1 MSWPAF
7 LLVFAL
13 ALPGMA
19 PAATLYKCA
28 TADGAVTFQ
37 QAPCAVGNGTR
48 LEAGEA
54 FGVRPPSSRR
64 RVAVPADSAATP
76 DDDTQGPAVVDRTH
90 SGQPIYAGPRGG
102 RYTLTASGR
111 RNYLPRSTGDGNA
124 AAPVASRQQAVA
136 PPEVHIGP
144 RGGCYTVGRT
154 GRKNYLPAERCPR
167 D

>member
-7 LLVFAL
+7 LLALAL

-37 QAPCAVGNGTR
+37 QAPCAEGNGTR
-48 LEAGEA
+48 LEADEA
-54 FGVRPPSSRR
+54 FGVRPPSPRR
-64 RVAVPADSAATP
+64 RVAVSADDAATP
-76 DDDTQGPAVVDRTH
+76 DDDTQGPAVVDRTP

-111 RNYLPRSTGDGNA
+111 KNYLPRPAGDSRAASTTPTPPAD
-124 AAPVASRQQAVA
+124 A
-136 PPEVHIGP
+136 PPEVHIDP